1 MNLTAI
7 RLRIKDAFY
16 NHHIF
21 QQIVSHVFLYDQYL
35 DSIHEVLHLI
45 TRTMVLDKKTDEGLV
60 QFFENRLQ
68 QLFLENSKFFLSLF
82 QGQ

>member
-1 MNLTAI
+1 MDGKKYKVIFNPAI
-7 RLRIKDAFY
+7 ERSYTSWTEQEIGLKHEND
-16 NHHIF
+16 
-21 QQIVSHVFLYDQYL
+21 LL
-35 DSIHEVLHLI
+35 HEVLHLI